1 MMDASM
7 YRYMDVGLIHFMAY
21 PQTIKGD
28 GPVLETVRQ
37 IAEDDYFTFIEI
49 TWIKDPAVR
58 NQVRDMLNQ
67 AGMKVAFAA
76 QPALLT
82 QKLSLNTTDETER
95 RRAVEQVKACIDEA
109 YFMGACGLAVLAGRD
124 PGEASRPAEKKL
136 LVSSLKEICRY
147 SALKGDMPVVLETF
161 DRVPFGKNCIIG
173 PTREAAEIAAEVRSE
188 CPNFGL
194 MIDLSHLP
202 LLSESAME
210 SLTLARDYLMHV
222 HIGNC
227 VMRDPA
233 HPAYGDE
240 HPRFGIEG
248 GENGVRELADFL
260 RALIEIGYLKEGE
273 PKPVSFEV
281 KPIAAIGETS
291 AIVVANAK
299 RTLNQA
305 WAMV

>member
-109 YFMGACGLAVLAGRD
+109 YLRPCGSCGARSRRSIPPRREEAVGLV
-124 PGEASRPAEKKL
+124 
-136 LVSSLKEICRY
+136 I
-147 SALKGDMPVVLETF
+147 KGD
-161 DRVPFGKNCIIG
+161 
-173 PTREAAEIAAEVRSE
+173 
-188 CPNFGL
+188 
-194 MIDLSHLP
+194 LS
-202 LLSESAME
+202 
-210 SLTLARDYLMHV
+210 V
-222 HIGNC
+222 
-227 VMRDPA
+227 
-233 HPAYGDE
+233 
-240 HPRFGIEG
+240 FGIERRYAG
-248 GENGVRELADFL
+248 GAGDVRPGAFWEELHH
-260 RALIEIGYLKEGE
+260 RPYPRGG
-273 PKPVSFEV
+273 
-281 KPIAAIGETS
+281 
-291 AIVVANAK
+291 
-299 RTLNQA
+299 
-305 WAMV
+305 